1 MEIHRIE
8 PGETL
13 FFQGMPG
20 KHMYRLQSGI
30 IACYFAL
37 KSPVFIGFSMPGDLI
52 GIEAAVGGN
61 YTFTAEC
68 VKKASLEQYSS
79 PQAKALLIGDEY
91 RRLAEGISRQME
103 QWIKQPG
110 IQSPEEI
117 SLLLEELEEIDE
129 VLCRKFFNPM
139 LFRQA
144 LDLLVSKGT
153 HTKVDHKIFR
163 KKKRE
168 VE

>member
-1 MEIHRIE
+1 MDIHRIE

-20 KHMYRLQSGI
+20 KQMYRVQTGI
-30 IACYFAL
+30 VACFFAL
-37 KSPVFIGFSMPGDLI
+37 KSPVFIGFAKQGDLI
-52 GIEAAVGGN
+52 GIEAAYGGN
-61 YTFTAEC
+61 YSFTAEC
-68 VKKASLEQYSS
+68 VKKASLEQYPSS
-79 PQAKALLIGDEY
+79 RAKALLIGDEY
-91 RRLAEGISRQME
+91 RRLAGGVSRQIE

-117 SLLLEELEEIDE
+117 CLLLQDLEEIDE
-129 VLCRKFFNPM
+129 VLFRKFFNPM

-153 HTKVDHKIFR
+153 HSKVDHKIFR